1 MRSCTFFLPLLVFPA
16 KTRPNLGG
24 SNTLPTVQRGQ
35 PSAKLLVELRH
46 LCSACPFVFFQQ
58 AERLSHNLT
67 GGVVAA
73 ALHCGLKHIFAG
85 RKP

>member
-1 MRSCTFFLPLLVFPA
+1 
-16 KTRPNLGG
+16 
-24 SNTLPTVQRGQ
+24 
-35 PSAKLLVELRH
+35 
-46 LCSACPFVFFQQ
+46 VFFQQ